1 MSQPTS
7 SISHLNSAQRAAV
20 KYVDTPL
27 LVLAG
32 AGSGKTS
39 VITQKIGWLVN
50 EYQYPP
56 SSVYAVTFTNKA
68 AREMQGRVAK
78 LVKSNQKGQKPQVS
92 TFHQL
97 GLKILYIHTEQAG
110 RKKGFSI
117 LDERDSAAILKD
129 ILLNDSISDEL
140 LNIFQQQISTWK
152 SHAVQPD
159 EALQQA
165 QSAKE
170 QQLVEIFRRYQKAL
184 QSYNAVD
191 FDDLI
196 ALPVQLFKTHPEIL
210 QKWQHKV
217 RYLLVDEYQDT
228 NIGQYELVKL
238 LVGESNGLCVVGDDD
253 QSIYTW
259 RGANPENLN
268 QLAEDFKGLNIIKL
282 EQNYRSTNT
291 ILNCANTLIANNSH
305 LFEKKLWSEKGLG
318 DPIHVQSLPCD
329 ETESEYVCNQILVK
343 RLNHKCQFKDIAVL
357 VRSNFQAK
365 ILELKLQAQQI
376 PYHITGGTSF
386 FARNEVKDILAYMR
400 VLTNPDDD
408 NAFLRIVNTP
418 RRKIGIQTLQSL
430 GDYAQQR
437 SGSLLE
443 CIDEVG
449 IEHTL
454 GGAGLDRLRLFSNWL
469 TELRT
474 QLEKDTDIMQVLN
487 EMVEDI
493 DYESW
498 LLQNS
503 SSSAV
508 AEKRLEN
515 VYYLLERI
523 QREASRV
530 SEDNDQL
537 SNDEILEHVINKLLL
552 RDLLDQQSEEE
563 ADNKVQIM
571 TLHASKGL
579 EFPHVFIIGFE
590 EQILPHK
597 NSIEADSIEEE
608 RRLAYVGITRAQR
621 TLTLSMAKQR
631 KQFGEKIPCD
641 PSRFLDELPEK
652 LIERH
657 GFGEPVSEEQKEE
670 RGQNALAN
678 LKAMFD

>member
-1 MSQPTS
+1 MNPQQSD
-7 SISHLNSAQRAAV
+7 ISHLNSAQRAAV
-20 KYVDTPL
+20 KYIDTPL

-39 VITQKIGWLVN
+39 VITQKIAWLVN
-50 EYQYPP
+50 QCQYPAQ
-56 SSVYAVTFTNKA
+56 SVYAVTFTNKA
-68 AREMQGRVAK
+68 AREMQARVGK
-78 LVKSNQKGQKPQVS
+78 LVAANQKGKRPQVS

-97 GLKILYIHTEQAG
+97 GLRILHMHTEQAG

-117 LDERDSAAILKD
+117 LDERDAAAILKD

-140 LNIFQQQISTWK
+140 LNIFQQQISSWK
-152 SHAVQPD
+152 SHAIEPD
-159 EALQQA
+159 EAQQQA
-165 QSAKE
+165 QSVQEHK
-170 QQLVEIFRRYQKAL
+170 LVEIYRRYQKAL

-196 ALPVQLFKTHPEIL
+196 ALPVQLFKKENDIL
-210 QKWQHKV
+210 KKWQHKV

-238 LVGESNGLCVVGDDD
+238 LVGDRNGLCVVGDDD

-268 QLAEDFKGLNIIKL
+268 QLSKDFKDLNIIKL

-291 ILNCANTLIANNSH
+291 ILNCANTLISNNSH

-318 DPIHVQSLPCD
+318 EPIHVQNLPCE
-329 ETESEYVCNQILVK
+329 ETESEYIGNQILVK
-343 RLNHKCQFKDIAVL
+343 RLNHKCQFKNIAVL

-365 ILELKLQAQQI
+365 VLELKLQAQQI

-386 FARNEVKDILAYMR
+386 FARNEVKDILAYLR
-400 VLTNPDDD
+400 LLTNPDDD

-437 SGSLLE
+437 SGSLLD
-443 CIDEVG
+443 CVDEVG
-449 IEHTL
+449 IEHVL
-454 GGAGLDRLRLFSNWL
+454 GGAGLDRLRHFSQWL
-469 TELRT
+469 IELRT
-474 QLEKDTDIMQVLN
+474 QLEKDTDIMQVLK
-487 EMVEDI
+487 ELVEDI

-503 SSSAV
+503 SSTIV

-515 VYYLLERI
+515 VYYLLEQIEREAARI
-523 QREASRV
+523 QE
-530 SEDNDQL
+530 EDDQL
-537 SNDEILEHVINKLLL
+537 SNDSILEQVINKLLL
-552 RDLLDQQSEEE
+552 RDLLDQQSEEN

-579 EFPHVFIIGFE
+579 EFPHVFIMGFE

-597 NSIEADSIEEE
+597 NSVEANTVEEE
-608 RRLAYVGITRAQR
+608 RRLAYVGITRAQK
-621 TLTLSMAKQR
+621 TLTLCMAKQR
-631 KQFGEKIPCD
+631 KQFGEKIQCE
-641 PSRFLDELPEK
+641 PSRFLAELPDEL
-652 LIERH
+652 IQRH
-657 GFGEPVSEEQKEE
+657 GFGEAVSEQEKEVH
-670 RGQNALAN
+670 GQNALAN
-678 LKAMFD
+678 LKALFD